1 MFSFLKQY
9 FWYFIDKFGQFCLF
23 FKFIF
28 DRLLFAIWGVRLFD
42 FIDGILG
49 IIIFLAIIF
58 NASIVLY
65 QRGVSIRVISIL
77 QSDPLFSIIFL
88 WFFD

>member
-1 MFSFLKQY
+1 L
-9 FWYFIDKFGQFCLF
+9 I
-23 FKFIF
+23 
-28 DRLLFAIWGVRLFD
+28 A
-42 FIDGILG
+42 
-49 IIIFLAIIF
+49 
-58 NASIVLY
+58 LY